1 MARHDLTIRTAD
13 CADIPRL
20 ATLFLES
27 TDGLAAWLLKDAIP
41 GRPTNVIAEH
51 LFTMFGTAMVFTNW
65 RVAVRDAEVLGGV
78 FGSPVDQQ
86 TGGPKN
92 LLVPEDRRV
101 LAAPFL
107 GQRTPD
113 AFHIMS
119 ICVDAAARGAGIGRA
134 LMETADT
141 SAREAGLGLVSLN
154 VRDDNTGAVSLY
166 RRLGYTETKR
176 AHASVPGVF
185 DGDVIHMVRELPDP
199 PRPI

>member
-1 MARHDLTIRTAD
+1 MARQDFTIRTAE

-27 TDGLAAWLLKDAIP
+27 TDGLAAWLLEDAIP

-65 RVAVRDAEVLGGV
+65 RVAVRDAEILGGV
-78 FGSPVDQQ
+78 FGSPVDLQ

-92 LLVPEDRRV
+92 LLVSEERRV

-119 ICVDAAARGAGIGRA
+119 VCVETTTRGAGIGRA
-134 LMETADT
+134 LMETADV

-154 VRDDNTGAVSLY
+154 VREDNTGAVSLY
-166 RRLGYTETKR
+166 RRLGFTETKR
-176 AHASVPGVF
+176 AYALVPGVF

-199 PRPI
+199 PRRI